1 MHAAK
6 NSMRSGNCIRMQ
18 IRLPPANNRARNFIF
33 HRISTPWSFSHSRS
47 SLVRAFIFSRASS
60 VGIIDI
66 HFDIHRKSL
75 LDTSPLS
82 RRYLR
87 IISSLRF
94 PFIFFFY
101 AVHHHVEV
109 EEPIYWSVS
118 SKMVYLSSPGIR
130 DKELPLSHFMSSP
143 TGFTPMTVPFVPGG
157 IGSTSSMWI
166 RQMRL
171 LRSGCCMILLF
182 DTLNVGKNSARK
194 KRIMKFL
201 LGL

>member
-6 NSMRSGNCIRMQ
+6 NSMRSGNCITMQ
-18 IRLPPANNRARNFIF
+18 IRLPPAINRARNFIF

-47 SLVRAFIFSRASS
+47 SLVRAFSFSRASA

-94 PFIFFFY
+94 PFIFFFMRSIIMLRQKNQSIG
-101 AVHHHVEV
+101 
-109 EEPIYWSVS
+109 PSRPRWCIC
-118 SKMVYLSSPGIR
+118 
-130 DKELPLSHFMSSP
+130 LPLESGIKNFRYP
-143 TGFTPMTVPFVPGG
+143 TSCQV
-157 IGSTSSMWI
+157 
-166 RQMRL
+166 R
-171 LRSGCCMILLF
+171 
-182 DTLNVGKNSARK
+182 
-194 KRIMKFL
+194 
-201 LGL
+201 LGLPQ